1 MKNCTKYL
9 ASGIFALALSTG
21 AASAATASFSALPTA
36 DTGVVL
42 ADAIT
47 GTVYEQVT
55 DSVANVRLSAWNGT
69 TLNGTGVYTSV
80 SAGSSATYNLD
91 PRSTRVSF
99 LWGSPDDYNL
109 VEFLVGGVAMDSFAI
124 TTMTNIFPAAYATL
138 GATATIFSSVAFDA
152 VRFSS
157 SRANAFE
164 YANVVA
170 AVPVPA
176 AGFLLFG
183 ALGGLAALR
192 RRRKSV

>member
-1 MKNCTKYL
+1 MKNCTNYL
-9 ASGIFALALSTG
+9 ASGIFALALSTA

-55 DSVANVRLSAWNGT
+55 DSVANVRMSAWNGT

-99 LWGSPDDYNL
+99 LWGSPDDYNK
-109 VEFLVGGVAMDSFAI
+109 VDFLLGGFVVDTFAI
-124 TTMTNIFPAAYATL
+124 MTMTNIFPATYATL

-157 SRANAFE
+157 KSNAFE